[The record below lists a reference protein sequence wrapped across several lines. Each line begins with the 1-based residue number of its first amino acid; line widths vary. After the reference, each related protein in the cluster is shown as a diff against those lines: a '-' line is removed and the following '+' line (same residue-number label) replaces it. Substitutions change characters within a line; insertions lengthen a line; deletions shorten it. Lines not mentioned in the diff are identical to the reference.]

1 MKGHLIT
8 CQCFLF
14 VFFCL
19 STGLAFAQKKPVAKP
34 VKQIIFAVLNDGA
47 MLEPIAYVNKGKLE
61 EPVDGGDENSIIA
74 AFNKT
79 YYKAGTAYKL
89 VFGSANGGTVT
100 VKSSDVNAEC
110 SRNMAQAVTKAT
122 KTPLK
127 GLVMGLATNAVIKNT
142 NSVRRRPT
150 PAERT
155 EIEALVKSEFTA
167 QNLTPKTLKY
177 HNLTAL
183 DLDSDG
189 KAEFVGT
196 FWVDIDNLTRGL
208 LFFIASQKKNGKY
221 AFGFKDYRA
230 IDQASVMSG
239 DIKNVDEG
247 VYHELLLDAF
257 DYNGDGVSEVFT
269 YIQSFEGAGFNVY
282 AKDGA
287 AWKNVFEGS
296 NYHCG
301 Y

>member
-1 MKGHLIT
+1 MMKTIRFQLLTASVIAS
-8 CQCFLF
+8 L
-14 VFFCL
+14 L
-19 STGLAFAQKKPVAKP
+19 SVPGVAQKKPAPKPAKSI
-34 VKQIIFAVLNDGA
+34 VFAVLNDGTT
-47 MLEPIAYVNKGKLE
+47 LEPIAYVSKGVLE
-61 EPVDGGDENSIIA
+61 NPVDGGDDKNIIA
-74 AFNKT
+74 AFNKS
-79 YYKAGTAYKL
+79 YYKVGTAYKL
-89 VFGSANGGTVT
+89 VFGGAHGGTVT
-100 VKSSDVNAEC
+100 VKRSDANAEC
-110 SRNMAQAVTKAT
+110 SANMANAVTKAT

-127 GLVMGLATNAVIKNT
+127 GLVMGLATNAVVKNT
-142 NSVRRRPT
+142 KSVRRRPT
-150 PAERT
+150 PSERT
-155 EIEALVKSEFTA
+155 EIEALVKAEFVA

-183 DLDSDG
+183 DLENDG
-189 KAEFVGT
+189 KPEFVGT

-208 LFFIASQKKNGKY
+208 LFFIASQGKNGKY
-221 AFGFKDYRA
+221 AFGFKDYRS

-287 AWKNVFEGS
+287 GWKNVFEGS

>member
-1 MKGHLIT
+1 MIT
-8 CQCFLF
+8 RMRFLATLLCIAML
-14 VFFCL
+14 FCTL
-19 STGLAFAQKKPVAKP
+19 TLGQKKPAP
-34 VKQIIFAVLNDGA
+34 KQTKSIIFAVLDDGG

-79 YYKAGTAYKL
+79 YYKPGMVYKL
-89 VFGSANGGTVT
+89 VFGSANAGTVT
-100 VKSSDVNAEC
+100 VKSSDAGAEC
-110 SRNMAQAVTKAT
+110 SRNMALAVTKTT
-122 KTPLK
+122 KAPLK
-127 GLVMGLATNAVIKNT
+127 GLVMGLATNAAIKNT

-155 EIEALVKSEFTA
+155 EIEALVKAEFIA
-167 QNLTPKTLKY
+167 QKLTPKTLKY
-177 HNLTAL
+177 HNLTGL
-183 DLDSDG
+183 DLENDG
-189 KAEFVGT
+189 KVEFVGSY
-196 FWVDIDNLTRGL
+196 WIEIDNLTRGL
-208 LFFIASQKKNGKY
+208 LFFIAAQNKSGKY
-221 AFGFKDYRA
+221 AFGHKDYRA

-269 YIQSFEGAGFNVY
+269 YTQSFEGAGFGVY
-282 AKDGA
+282 AKDGNG
-287 AWKNVFEGS
+287 WKNVFEGS

>member
-1 MKGHLIT
+1 MKKLRFQLLAVSVIVS
-8 CQCFLF
+8 L
-14 VFFCL
+14 L
-19 STGLAFAQKKPVAKP
+19 SVTVFAQKKPVVKTPKP
-34 VKQIIFAVLNDGA
+34 IIFAVLNDGKT
-47 MLEPIAYVNKGKLE
+47 LEPIAYVNKGKLE
-61 EPVDGGDENSIIA
+61 ASVNGSDEKSIIA
-74 AFNKT
+74 AFNKS
-79 YYKAGTAYKL
+79 YYKVGTSYRL
-89 VFGSANGGTVT
+89 IFGAANAGTVT
-100 VKSSDVNAEC
+100 VKSSDSKSEC
-110 SRNMAQAVTKAT
+110 SANMAEAITKAT
-122 KTPLK
+122 KTPPK
-127 GLVMGLATNAVIKNT
+127 GLVMGLATNAVVKNT
-142 NSVRRRPT
+142 VSVRRRPT

-155 EIEALVKSEFTA
+155 EIEALVKNEFVA
-167 QNLTPKTLKY
+167 QKLTPKTLKY

-183 DLDSDG
+183 DLENDG
-189 KAEFVGT
+189 KSEFVGT

-208 LFFIASQKKNGKY
+208 LFFIAAQGKNGKY
-221 AFGFKDYRA
+221 AIGFKDYRS

-282 AKDGA
+282 AKNGA
-287 AWKNVFEGS
+287 AWANAFEGA

>member
-1 MKGHLIT
+1 MKKLRFQLLAVSVIVS
-8 CQCFLF
+8 L
-14 VFFCL
+14 L
-19 STGLAFAQKKPVAKP
+19 SVTVFAQKKPVVKTPKP
-34 VKQIIFAVLNDGA
+34 IIFAVLNDGKT
-47 MLEPIAYVNKGKLE
+47 LEPIAYVNKGKLE
-61 EPVDGGDENSIIA
+61 PSVNGSDEKSIIA
-74 AFNKT
+74 GFNKS
-79 YYKAGTAYKL
+79 YYKVGTSYRL
-89 VFGSANGGTVT
+89 IFGAANAGTVT
-100 VKSSDVNAEC
+100 VKSSDSRSEC
-110 SRNMAQAVTKAT
+110 SANMAEAITKAT

-127 GLVMGLATNAVIKNT
+127 GLVMGLATNAVVKNT
-142 NSVRRRPT
+142 VSVRRRPT

-155 EIEALVKSEFTA
+155 EIEALVKNEFVA
-167 QNLTPKTLKY
+167 QKLTPKTLKY

-183 DLDSDG
+183 DLESDG
-189 KAEFVGT
+189 KVEFVGT

-208 LFFIASQKKNGKY
+208 LFFIAAQGKNGKY
-221 AFGFKDYRA
+221 AIGFKDYRS

-282 AKDGA
+282 ARDGA
-287 AWKNVFEGS
+287 AWANVFEGA

>member
-1 MKGHLIT
+1 MKTIKFQLLTAGVIASL
-8 CQCFLF
+8 
-14 VFFCL
+14 L
-19 STGLAFAQKKPVAKP
+19 SVTVLAQKKTAAKAP
-34 VKQIIFAVLNDGA
+34 KPIIFAVLNDGKS
-47 MLEPIAYVNKGKLE
+47 LEPIAYVNKGKLE
-61 EPVDGGDENSIIA
+61 VTVNGSDEKSIIA
-74 AFNKT
+74 AFNKS
-79 YYKAGTAYKL
+79 YYKAGTSYRL
-89 VFGSANGGTVT
+89 IFGAANAGTVT
-100 VKSSDVNAEC
+100 VKSSDSKSEC
-110 SRNMAQAVTKAT
+110 SANMAEAVTKAT

-155 EIEALVKSEFTA
+155 EIEALVKNEFVA
-167 QNLTPKTLKY
+167 QKLTPKTLKY

-183 DLDSDG
+183 DLENDG
-189 KAEFVGT
+189 KVEFVGT

-208 LFFIASQKKNGKY
+208 LFFIAAQGKNGKY
-221 AFGFKDYRA
+221 AIGFKDYRS
-230 IDQASVMSG
+230 IDQANVMSG

-282 AKDGA
+282 AKNSA
-287 AWKNVFEGS
+287 AWANVFEGA

>member
-1 MKGHLIT
+1 MKKLRFQLLAVSVIVS
-8 CQCFLF
+8 L
-14 VFFCL
+14 L
-19 STGLAFAQKKPVAKP
+19 SVTVFAQKKPV
-34 VKQIIFAVLNDGA
+34 VKTPNPIIFAVLNDGKT
-47 MLEPIAYVNKGKLE
+47 LEPIAYVNKGKLE
-61 EPVDGGDENSIIA
+61 ASVNGSDEKSIIA
-74 AFNKT
+74 AFNKS
-79 YYKAGTAYKL
+79 YYKAGTSYRL
-89 VFGSANGGTVT
+89 IFGAANAGTVT
-100 VKSSDVNAEC
+100 VKSSDSKSEC
-110 SRNMAQAVTKAT
+110 SANMAEAITKAT

-127 GLVMGLATNAVIKNT
+127 GLVMGLATNAVVKNT
-142 NSVRRRPT
+142 VSVRRRPT

-155 EIEALVKSEFTA
+155 EIEALVKNEFVA
-167 QNLTPKTLKY
+167 QKLTPKTLKY

-183 DLDSDG
+183 DLENDG
-189 KAEFVGT
+189 KVEFVGT

-208 LFFIASQKKNGKY
+208 LFFIAAQGKNGKY
-221 AFGFKDYRA
+221 AIGFKDYRS

-282 AKDGA
+282 AKNGA
-287 AWKNVFEGS
+287 AWANVFEGA